1 MQPYLHIFSHFDVP
15 GPLYARKSLQARGL
29 WSLDCEGAGALIP
42 ATTCAATRDENLL
55 ATRRAGAGIRR
66 RRYHRLRRLSVARK
80 QPVPSTKAPPPARR
94 RRRARAPLACALLA
108 LLGGALTGCGSS
120 GTTGTTADPATAVPA
135 SAVLYAGATVRP
147 TGTLETNALAAGK
160 ALSRQADP
168 YLRLLGTL
176 QTPGS
181 APLNFQRDL
190 APWLGPHAG
199 VFLSS
204 LSSAS
209 ALPAQLGQGLLGGSS
224 SGSFAFGTGRAQG
237 AIVLD
242 TSDAAKASSF
252 LSTQAA
258 KAGAHTTSYRGVR
271 YEVNSEGVAFGLVDR
286 FAVIGSEAGLHSVIE
301 TTHGAGALAATSAY
315 TRLLAAAPS
324 DALAH
329 VYSNPTTGAG
339 DGSAGQEGASGLL
352 RLLAGTRPANISL
365 VPSPSSLTLDADT
378 LAPSGSAGGAGGL
391 LAVDPEAAQ
400 ALAELP
406 GDSWLAIGLGHVGA
420 TLGEDAQG
428 LETLSSLPSTL
439 SGGPPEGTAGLT
451 ISGLLQ
457 GLVTPLRELGAP
469 TAQAKRAFASWM
481 GSAGIF
487 ASGANLLEL
496 KAAVTITSKN
506 AASSRAAVGELGT
519 QLRKGGASVSSVTI
533 QGTEAAI
540 AVRITGLPVVLD
552 VAAARDAAG
561 NAKFVLGVGE
571 ASVATALNPPS
582 TMSDSATRSAAA
594 ASLGEGIQP
603 SLIVDFPTFL
613 GLLEGVGLIEAPSL
627 SKYVPYLRSLTTL
640 AGGGHQL
647 GGGVQRLRLV
657 LGLVPAGG

>member
-1 MQPYLHIFSHFDVP
+1 MQ
-15 GPLYARKSLQARGL
+15 
-29 WSLDCEGAGALIP
+29 
-42 ATTCAATRDENLL
+42 
-55 ATRRAGAGIRR
+55 RRATKARLQLAEPAPESDVGATIASAASRRPESNPVPLTSVPPPAQRR
-66 RRYHRLRRLSVARK
+66 RRRA
-80 QPVPSTKAPPPARR
+80 
-94 RRRARAPLACALLA
+94 RARAPLACALLA
-108 LLGGALTGCGSS
+108 LLGGALAGCGSS
-120 GTTGTTADPATAVPA
+120 GTTGTTSDPATAVPA
-135 SAVLYAGATVRP
+135 TAVLYVGATVRP
-147 TGTLETNALAAGK
+147 TGKLETNALAAGK
-160 ALSRQADP
+160 ALSHQADP

-181 APLNFQRDL
+181 APLSFQRDL

-199 VFLSS
+199 VFLTS

-209 ALPAQLGQGLLGGSS
+209 ALPAQLGRGLLGGSS

-237 AIVLD
+237 AILLD

-252 LSTQAA
+252 LTTQAA

-271 YEVNSEGVAFGLVDR
+271 YEVNSEGVAFGLIDR
-286 FAVIGSEAGLHSVIE
+286 FAVIGSEAGLRGVIE
-301 TTHGAGALAATSAY
+301 TTQGAGALSATSAY
-315 TRLLAAAPS
+315 TRLLAPAPT

-329 VYSNPTTGAG
+329 VYSNPTGAG
-339 DGSAGQEGASGLL
+339 DAGTRQEGAAGLL
-352 RLLAGTRPANISL
+352 RLLAGTRQANISL
-365 VPSPSSLTLDADT
+365 VPNASSLTLDADT
-378 LAPSGSAGGAGGL
+378 LGPTGSAGGAGGL
-391 LAVDPEAAQ
+391 LAADPEGAQ
-400 ALAELP
+400 ALEELP
-406 GDSWLAIGLGHVGA
+406 GESWLAIGLGHVGA
-420 TLGEDAQG
+420 TLGEDARG

-439 SGGPPEGTAGLT
+439 AGGPPEGSAGLT

-469 TAQAKRAFASWM
+469 TAQARSQFASWM

-496 KAAVTITSKN
+496 KAAVTIASKN
-506 AASSRAAVGELGT
+506 AARSRAAVGELGA

-533 QGTEAAI
+533 PGTEAAI
-540 AVRITGLPVVLD
+540 GVRITGLPVVLD
-552 VAAARDAAG
+552 IAAARDAAG

-571 ASVATALNPPS
+571 ASVGTALNPPS
-582 TMSDSATRSAAA
+582 TMSGSATRSAAA

-613 GLLEGVGLIEAPSL
+613 GLLEGVGLIEAPSI

-640 AGGGHQL
+640 AGGGRQL